1 MRNLLKML
9 FSTPTIESLSNLHRL
24 RLSKIAW
31 CTKYVIKGRYRKD
44 KQKGKEDVNGGQNW
58 GSKLSL

>member
-44 KQKGKEDVNGGQNW
+44 KQKGKEDVNGGQN
-58 GSKLSL
+58 